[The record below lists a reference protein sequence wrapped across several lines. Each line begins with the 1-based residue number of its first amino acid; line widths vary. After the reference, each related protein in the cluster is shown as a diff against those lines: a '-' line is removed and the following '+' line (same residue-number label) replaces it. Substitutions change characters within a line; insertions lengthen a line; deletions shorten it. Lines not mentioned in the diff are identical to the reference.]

1 MSSRLPEELGRTAQ
15 MSKVIIAG
23 SRDIEWYNIER
34 LMEHAQANLGFSHI
48 SEVVSGCA
56 PGIDSLGIQWAEEKA
71 IPIMRFPADWA
82 KHGRAAGPIRNRQM
96 AEYVGPS
103 GYLVCVW
110 DGKSRGTRN
119 MIEERSEE
127 HTSELQSREN
137 LVCRLLLE
145 K

>member
-1 MSSRLPEELGRTAQ
+1 

-34 LMEHAQANLGFSHI
+34 LMENAQANLGFSHI

-56 PGIDSLGIQWAEEKA
+56 PGIDTLGIQWAEEKA

-96 AEYVGPS
+96 AEYVGQS

-119 MIEERSEE
+119 MIEEAKRVGIKRWIE
-127 HTSELQSREN
+127 RI
-137 LVCRLLLE
+137 
-145 K
+145 

>member
-1 MSSRLPEELGRTAQ
+1 

-34 LMEHAQANLGFSHI
+34 LMENAQANLGFSHI

-56 PGIDSLGIQWAEEKA
+56 PGIDTLGIKWAEERN
-71 IPIMRFPADWA
+71 IPVKRFPADWERY
-82 KHGRAAGPIRNRQM
+82 GRVAGPMRNRQM
-96 AEYVGPS
+96 AEYVGQS

-119 MIEERSEE
+119 MIEEAKRVGIKRWIE
-127 HTSELQSREN
+127 RI
-137 LVCRLLLE
+137 
-145 K
+145 